1 MNKPRLKRAH
11 VLPVRRIV
19 RWLAGLA
26 AAGGALTALAL
37 WGVPTW
43 RVLALNLIVRADRRL
58 RPDQIVATQNRV
70 DAFVPRGAVVLAGD
84 SIMAVVPARWIDPLA
99 VNYALGGWQIPW
111 VRARLPQLGSLADAR
126 ALVLH
131 VGTNDMAV
139 RSPES
144 AAAEMAALLR
154 ALPAQLP
161 VLVCGVP
168 PIEPA
173 RCRDRPREKIEQ
185 LNQLLA
191 PIVSARPR
199 TALLPLRPVLGDARG
214 TLRADFDVG
223 DGLHLTAAGTRA
235 LAQAVRDALNSLAP
249 KHG

>member
-111 VRARLPQLGSLADAR
+111 VRARLPQLGSRADAPVR
-126 ALVLH
+126 ALRDKLAEH
-131 VGTNDMAV
+131 HGYIRAHGEDM
-139 RSPES
+139 PE
-144 AAAEMAALLR
+144 
-154 ALPAQLP
+154 
-161 VLVCGVP
+161 
-168 PIEPA
+168 I
-173 RCRDRPREKIEQ
+173 RDWRWRG
-185 LNQLLA
+185 
-191 PIVSARPR
+191 SAR
-199 TALLPLRPVLGDARG
+199 
-214 TLRADFDVG
+214 
-223 DGLHLTAAGTRA
+223 
-235 LAQAVRDALNSLAP
+235 
-249 KHG
+249 